1 MKSWYILSPI
11 SIVHDSGAACK
22 WVNSTLQIPHE
33 NGLIIWRVY
42 SVFSQS
48 HLQCVNMRTMVLE
61 YFATFARRKSPSHV
75 GKYISTMEHLGYVI
89 NMWSWKKS
97 TLLMYESTQASRPNI
112 ACLGPKT
119 FVIIADAFKQF
130 QTSIAILVRKLFSPR
145 RNWLIEQFVP
155 FNCARTDRILAELVW
170 RFPKIGVSP
179 VIHWAAWDC
188 PWNQPSI
195 WGYHHD
201 FVNPHDCGKTSLVPF
216 LCSSDPSYDS
226 GWFSP

>member
-1 MKSWYILSPI
+1 MIYFITHQYRSWFGGCLLASGWTQRCKFPMKMGWSFGGYTPFSHKAIYI
-11 SIVHDSGAACK
+11 
-22 WVNSTLQIPHE
+22 
-33 NGLIIWRVY
+33 
-42 SVFSQS
+42 

-61 YFATFARRKSPSHV
+61 YLATFARRKSPSHV

-89 NMWSWKKS
+89 NLWSWKKS

-130 QTSIAILVRKLFSPR
+130 QTSIAILVRKLFSLR

-155 FNCARTDRILAELVW
+155 FNCARTDRIFAELVW

-179 VIHWAAWDC
+179 VIVHC
-188 PWNQPSI
+188 LGLSI
-195 WGYHHD
+195 LNH
-201 FVNPHDCGKTSLVPF
+201 PF
-216 LCSSDPSYDS
+216 GGTTMTL
-226 GWFSP
+226 